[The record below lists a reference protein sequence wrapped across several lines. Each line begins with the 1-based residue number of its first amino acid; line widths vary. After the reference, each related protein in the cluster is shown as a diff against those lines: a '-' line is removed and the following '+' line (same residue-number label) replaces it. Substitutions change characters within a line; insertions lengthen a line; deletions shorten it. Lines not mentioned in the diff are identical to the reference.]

1 MSVCKAWVEPARLLL
16 WREFRLLTHRKVR
29 QLASIEDGPFHHI
42 RHIEVSVPHQQSSPS
57 LYKNLESIL
66 TRLPTSLKSFTAS
79 LPEYKASGPE
89 GRVTLFDLLFLRPQI
104 NIHTKSLAL
113 AFPSELYDIS
123 KLIARFNGLTE
134 LTILVDP
141 LAHKYQHHSSHPMT
155 SVRLRKLHLDLLQK
169 DMLPGQDSVTSHADN
184 LSKLLTPACVHLE
197 YLKIS
202 MTDTT
207 EDVWY
212 RFNRLYNLGSHSLTH
227 LELVYKDL
235 VPGRQAYTC
244 VPALDPRA
252 YSTAD
257 PNPFPNLDTLILHEF
272 GISVNLIAALSPSNL
287 RTLKMIVP
295 PKAGMGDGWEEPEV
309 VLQVLE
315 LLPNLE
321 RLEVRFA
328 SLSSSMFEAIRVKK
342 RRGAFETRKMWAVV
356 EEDERVKVF
365 HPDIVEEKKPALPMM
380 DDFDDEDLL

>member
-57 LYKNLESIL
+57 LYQNLESIL

-155 SVRLRKLHLDLLQK
+155 NIRLRKLHLDLLQK
-169 DMLPGQDSVTSHADN
+169 DMLPGQDSVISHADN
-184 LSKLLTPACVHLE
+184 LSKLLTPACTHLE

-207 EDVWY
+207 EDV
-212 RFNRLYNLGSHSLTH
+212 
-227 LELVYKDL
+227 
-235 VPGRQAYTC
+235 
-244 VPALDPRA
+244 
-252 YSTAD
+252 
-257 PNPFPNLDTLILHEF
+257 
-272 GISVNLIAALSPSNL
+272 
-287 RTLKMIVP
+287 
-295 PKAGMGDGWEEPEV
+295 
-309 VLQVLE
+309 
-315 LLPNLE
+315 
-321 RLEVRFA
+321 
-328 SLSSSMFEAIRVKK
+328 
-342 RRGAFETRKMWAVV
+342 
-356 EEDERVKVF
+356 
-365 HPDIVEEKKPALPMM
+365 
-380 DDFDDEDLL
+380 